1 MGPQLRSKTATVGR
15 SESAIDR
22 CSEATSERHSEAVM
36 ARAELGAKAG
46 ERGTVEP
53 WLETAIAGRSELVTD
68 WCSEVGPERR
78 SEAVAARVELG
89 AKVGERGPETMAD
102 VGWIGNWCSGQDYW
116 GSTHSFCFD
125 GLQDGEGTLVI

>member
-15 SESAIDR
+15 PESAIDR

-36 ARAELGAKAG
+36 ARA
-46 ERGTVEP
+46 
-53 WLETAIAGRSELVTD
+53 
-68 WCSEVGPERR
+68 
-78 SEAVAARVELG
+78 ELG